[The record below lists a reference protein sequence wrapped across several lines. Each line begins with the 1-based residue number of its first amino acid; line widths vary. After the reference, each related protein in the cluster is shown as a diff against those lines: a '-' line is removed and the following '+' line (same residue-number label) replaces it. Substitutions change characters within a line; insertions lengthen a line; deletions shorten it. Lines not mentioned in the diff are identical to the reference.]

1 MSDNK
6 KRQLKTFPGLKPE
19 QFMHP
24 WDIKATDGLA
34 SVPGLDK
41 VVGKVM
47 EYGFERVF
55 YLQNIA
61 DNVRVSDKMFPKL
74 YRYLKWGCKILDVE
88 EPEMYLSLI
97 HI

>member
-47 EYGFERVF
+47 EYGLRASLLPAEHRRQRPRVGPTRCSRKPLPLPQMG
-55 YLQNIA
+55 LQ
-61 DNVRVSDKMFPKL
+61 DL
-74 YRYLKWGCKILDVE
+74 GC
-88 EPEMYLSLI
+88 
-97 HI
+97 

>member
-55 YLQNIA
+55 E
-61 DNVRVSDKMFPKL
+61 RVSALGRGFVRL
-74 YRYLKWGCKILDVE
+74 VQHARVLE
-88 EPEMYLSLI
+88 
-97 HI
+97 